1 MNNRFP
7 DITYRYTKL
16 VKEIGTN
23 ALNSLYP
30 NEFEYYLCAFE
41 LVSGSKTV
49 DYFIF
54 PIQPSAISVT
64 DTRRTNIK
72 RSMSGT
78 TVLRNNSFNPKDIVI
93 KGSFGK
99 RFKILMK
106 EGVAFGG
113 GSANFSIGNLEAR
126 IKMPQFSA
134 DIKTGYGACKLLQK
148 ILEDSNNVSS
158 SGEPNQ
164 LYFYNMAFGESYLV
178 EVNPQG
184 TTFSVTED
192 QNMIWQYTI
201 SMTAVAMLEDIL
213 TSSDLK
219 SSKKLLNV
227 SNIQNIANTVAND
240 VVSYISVNGLTKQ
253 INHYSSVLKFK
264 V

>member
-1 MNNRFP
+1 MNNNYP
-7 DITYRYTKL
+7 DITRRYSNL
-16 VKEIGTN
+16 LKEIGMN
-23 ALNSLYP
+23 ALSSLYP

-41 LVSGSKTV
+41 LVSGTKTI

-64 DTRRTNIK
+64 DTRRTNVK

-78 TVLRNNSFNPKDIVI
+78 TVLRNNSFNPKDIAL

-99 RFKILMK
+99 RFKILSK

-113 GSANFSIGNLEAR
+113 DSSVSSNDKK
-126 IKMPQFSA
+126 IKRPQFSA

-148 ILEDSNNVSS
+148 ILEDSNQLSD

-184 TTFSVTED
+184 TTFSVTEE
-192 QNMIWQYTI
+192 QNMIWQYSI
-201 SMTAVAMLEDIL
+201 SMTAVAMLEDVL
-213 TSSDLK
+213 TSSDFK
-219 SSKKLLNV
+219 SSKKLLKA
-227 SNIQNIANTVAND
+227 SNIQNIANTVTGD
-240 VVSYISVNGLTKQ
+240 IMSYFSVNGLTKQ
-253 INHYSSVLKFK
+253 ANHYFSLLKFK